1 MEKYNFQ
8 NIVDGQAIGISITG
22 MSIVFTGLVLISIY
36 IWLLPTILK
45 WMSRQPTA
53 KKVEKVKPKKV
64 EEKVAAPKAAAATTT
79 TEDEFNDIASV
90 IGLVLQLE
98 HEHLTKVDNEQ
109 ITISRNVNRPSMWG
123 TAGKMR
129 KMPQRRTHA

>member
-1 MEKYNFQ
+1 MEQFNIQ
-8 NIVDGQAIGISITG
+8 NIFDGQAIGISLTG
-22 MSIVFTGLVLISIY
+22 MSIVFSGLLLISIY
-36 IWLLPTILK
+36 IWMLPHILK
-45 WMSRQPTA
+45 WMS
-53 KKVEKVKPKKV
+53 KKATSEKVKKV
-64 EEKVAAPKAAAATTT
+64 KPDKVKEKVTAPKAVVATT

>member
-1 MEKYNFQ
+1 MEKFNIQ
-8 NIVDGQAIGISITG
+8 NILDGQAIGISITG
-22 MSIVFTGLVLISIY
+22 MSIVFCGLLLISIN
-36 IWLLPTILK
+36 IWLLPFVLELL
-45 WMSRQPTA
+45 SRTPGKGKGVTSEPA
-53 KKVEKVKPKKV
+53 EPAERKDTPAVVLN
-64 EEKVAAPKAAAATTT
+64 T

-98 HEHLTKVDNEQ
+98 HERLIKVDNEQ
-109 ITISRNVNRPSMWG
+109 ITMSRNFNRPSLWG

>member
-1 MEKYNFQ
+1 METHNFQ
-8 NIVDGQAIGISITG
+8 NIIDGQAIGISLTG
-22 MSIVFTGLVLISIY
+22 MSIVFTGLVLISVY
-36 IWLLPTILK
+36 IWLLPNILK
-45 WMSRQPTA
+45 WMTRQPAT
-53 KKVEKVKPKKV
+53 KKVEKVKTKKV
-64 EEKVAAPKAAAATTT
+64 EKKAAAPKAAANNTTQ
-79 TEDEFNDIASV
+79 DEFNDIASV

-98 HEHLTKVDNEQ
+98 HERLTKVDNEQ

>member
-1 MEKYNFQ
+1 MEQFNIQ
-8 NIVDGQAIGISITG
+8 NIFDGQAIGVSLTG
-22 MSIVFTGLVLISIY
+22 MSIVFSGLLLISIY
-36 IWLLPTILK
+36 IWLLPQILK
-45 WMSRQPTA
+45 WMSKKATT
-53 KKVEKVKPKKV
+53 KKVEKVKPVKV
-64 EEKVAAPKAAAATTT
+64 EEQAVAPQAVADTT